1 MHTFTN
7 PNQRGMNSLRLAVFR
22 KNPSLHPQ
30 LTLSVYHM
38 DHMHACMLGVNH
50 TMRRPKCPSNNYE
63 RERNQDLIAKE
74 QQSTNT

>member
-7 PNQRGMNSLRLAVFR
+7 PSQRRLNSLRLAVFQ

-30 LTLSVYHM
+30 LTLSLSHGS
-38 DHMHACMLGVNH
+38 HACMLGVNH
-50 TMRRPKCPSNNYE
+50 TMRRPKYPSNNYE

-74 QQSTNT
+74 QQ